1 MWVGGCLVQV
11 QATADLYLHR
21 THSNTT
27 GHTQTF
33 NIILKVKV
41 KLLSRIRLFVT
52 PTDCSLPGSSVH
64 GIFQARILE
73 WVAISFS
80 RNIREGTQSHS
91 LTDNWIKDLLSMAPH
106 IRARL
111 SFPLSQSLPSG
122 SFHRPLILIHQR
134 AKRMKTTI
142 TEN

>member
-1 MWVGGCLVQV
+1 MTPQETDPDLPMSVQESLVDVWVGGCLVQV

-64 GIFQARILE
+64 GIFQVRVLE
-73 WVAISFS
+73 WGAI
-80 RNIREGTQSHS
+80 E
-91 LTDNWIKDLLSMAPH
+91 LLA
-106 IRARL
+106 
-111 SFPLSQSLPSG
+111 G
-122 SFHRPLILIHQR
+122 C
-134 AKRMKTTI
+134 
-142 TEN
+142 